1 MKPKVQLTVCFIL
14 VSFVSY
20 VDAETLAVTPRT
32 DLEYVHSRYRFGTNF
47 LARGMFREADFVL
60 ETGLE
65 VANNRLGEL
74 EPKNPANAP
83 LKASIVHGQTG
94 ELRELQGLE
103 KDFRAII
110 ADLELVQREVAVERA
125 KPLDVKRALGI
136 ARDYYEEAKSLIEWR
151 GRTYVGAEG
160 CLNGASAYLQ
170 DIQAAGKM
178 GEESSALAAM
188 IARMRDILDLRG
200 FRYYAEKAR
209 YQIRRYNFAEAKRS
223 AELAV
228 SVHLEKMEKKG
239 LFPDLVTDLRKEA
252 EDLKCATELSEK
264 NLYLA
269 TGDREIA
276 RTRRSNIAVQKSLR
290 KELAKT
296 DLIGTLKKA
305 PDEPFVRIFIIGNWG
320 ELDTEI
326 PKEKWGDVFDT
337 LRAAKKAR
345 FPENM
350 KPVQRVHFEFVI
362 SDTERFDVLTAA
374 QDGRHEVFRD
384 SPAILFLDLVF
395 LLGEPNDAY
404 LDFPGCLEELF
415 TPGGKTIKFPGF
427 RDFLERVYEIRQPEN
442 Q

>member
-1 MKPKVQLTVCFIL
+1 MKPIIRLTVFFTL
-14 VSFVSY
+14 VSFISY
-20 VDAETLAVTPRT
+20 VHAETLAVTPRT

-74 EPKNPANAP
+74 EPENPTNAP
-83 LKASIVHGQTG
+83 LKTSIGHGQTG
-94 ELRELQGLE
+94 ELRELQRLE
-103 KDFRAII
+103 TDFRAII
-110 ADLELVQREVAVERA
+110 ADLELVRRKVAEERA

-136 ARDYYEEAKSLIEWR
+136 ARDYYEEAKGLIEWR

-170 DIQAAGKM
+170 DIREAGKM
-178 GEESSALAAM
+178 DEESSALAAM
-188 IARMRDILDLRG
+188 LARTRDVLDLRG
-200 FRYYAEKAR
+200 FRYYAEMAR
-209 YQIRRYNFAEAKRS
+209 YQIRRYNFTQAKRS

-228 SVHLEKMEKKG
+228 SMHLEKMEKKG
-239 LFPDLVTDLRKEA
+239 LFPDLVADLRKEA
-252 EDLKCATELSEK
+252 EDLKRAADLSEEK
-264 NLYLA
+264 LYLA

-276 RTRRSNIAVQKSLR
+276 RTRRSDRTAPKSLK

-296 DLIGTLKKA
+296 NLVRTLKKA
-305 PDEPFVRIFIIGNWG
+305 LDEPFVRIFIIGNWG

-326 PKEKWGDVFDT
+326 PKEKWGDLFDT
-337 LRAAKKAR
+337 LRAAEKAR

-350 KPVQRVHFEFVI
+350 KPVQRVHFEFVL
-362 SDTERFDVLTAA
+362 SDTQGFDVLTAA

-395 LLGEPNDAY
+395 LHGEPNDAY

-427 RDFLERVYEIRQPEN
+427 RDFLGRVYEIR
-442 Q
+442 